1 MKIEQEIINIR
12 EYNELLIKRGLEM
25 MKKNATKGNNR
36 TQTPLNARET
46 KDSPLSDKYHSPKK
60 KGAKKPL
67 KQNDKT
73 QPNKNSQNK
82 QS

>member
-1 MKIEQEIINIR
+1 MTQEIINIR
-12 EYNELLIKRGLEM
+12 EYNELLIKRGLETM
-25 MKKNATKGNNR
+25 AKNRQEKA
-36 TQTPLNARET
+36 LNARKT

-73 QPNKNSQNK
+73 QPNKNTQNK

>member
-1 MKIEQEIINIR
+1 MIKQEIINIR
-12 EYNELLIKRGLEM
+12 EYNELLIKRGLETM
-25 MKKNATKGNNR
+25 AKNRQEKA
-36 TQTPLNARET
+36 LNARKT

>member
-1 MKIEQEIINIR
+1 MIEQEIINIR
-12 EYNELLIKRGLEM
+12 EYNELLIKRGLETM
-25 MKKNATKGNNR
+25 AKNRQEKA
-36 TQTPLNARET
+36 LNARKT

>member
-12 EYNELLIKRGLEM
+12 EYNELLIKRGLETM
-25 MKKNATKGNNR
+25 AKNRQEKA
-36 TQTPLNARET
+36 LNARKT
-46 KDSPLSDKYHSPKK
+46 NDSPLSDKYHSPKK

-67 KQNDKT
+67 KINDKT

>member
-1 MKIEQEIINIR
+1 MTQEIINIR
-12 EYNELLIKRGLEM
+12 EYNELLIKRGLETM
-25 MKKNATKGNNR
+25 AKNRQEKA
-36 TQTPLNARET
+36 LNARKT

>member
-1 MKIEQEIINIR
+1 MTQEIINIR
-12 EYNELLIKRGLEM
+12 EYNELLIKRGLETM
-25 MKKNATKGNNR
+25 AKNRQEKA
-36 TQTPLNARET
+36 LNARKT

-67 KQNDKT
+67 KQHDKT
-73 QPNKNSQNK
+73 QPNKNTQNK